1 MISRET
7 MQILAKIK
15 SFPDLSAK
23 IMGQNIKGNAY
34 FWGTNY
40 GVVCLFDVFG
50 LPAGK
55 FLGLHIHEG
64 TTCDNGDF
72 MSAGGHLNLDNTQHP
87 NHTGDLPPLYT
98 NNGHAL
104 MAVLIDKFTLN
115 DIKNRTIIIHSQPD
129 DFTSQP
135 SGNSGSRLACG
146 VIK

>member
-50 LPAGK
+50 LPAEK

-64 TTCDNGDF
+64 ATCDNGDF
-72 MSAGGHLNLDNTQHP
+72 ISAGGHLNLDNTQHP